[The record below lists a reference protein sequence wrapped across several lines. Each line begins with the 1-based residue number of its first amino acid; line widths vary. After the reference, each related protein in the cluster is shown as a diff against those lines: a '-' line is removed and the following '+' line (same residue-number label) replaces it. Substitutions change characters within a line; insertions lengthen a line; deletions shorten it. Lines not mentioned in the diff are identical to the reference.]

1 MMLENPE
8 DLFAVIDKYKKVQA
22 LIWGHI
28 HQEFRTERR
37 GVILCGSPST
47 CVQFKPCSENYATDD
62 LGPGYSVLQL
72 YRNGTF
78 DINTQRPEENFS
90 HY

>member
-28 HQEFRTERR
+28 HQEFRTKRR
-37 GVILCGSPST
+37 DVILYGSPST
-47 CVQFKPCSENYATDD
+47 CIQFKPGSETYARDE

-72 YRNGTF
+72 YEDGRVEI
-78 DINTQRPEENFS
+78 DTQRL
-90 HY
+90 